1 MIKSASIAT
10 SISITTLFLGLVL
23 LLSLSTVS
31 AADGSTLYVNGGTGS
46 DLNNGTEW
54 IYAKQTIQNALDSA
68 PDNSVVNVAS
78 GTYTEN
84 IKITK
89 NVTLVGA
96 GSSTT
101 YIDGDNKGS
110 CIQINPGVTAEIS
123 GFNIFRGNAH
133 SGGGINNQ
141 GTLTLKDS
149 VVIDNRG
156 QLGGG
161 ICNYGSAAVLTLKNT
176 QVTFNHAHYGSG
188 IANYRGTM
196 FLEDSNI
203 EDNEKAFFQ
212 GTQIFT
218 TGTTYA
224 NKTVIGGKIYYSDGT
239 TSPSNNYPTSDDV
252 LGMINN
258 QLGGTEPADSED
270 PNPTVPEAAS
280 SEKISSNTSTN
291 PDIMGMENQKLIGM
305 QKTGT
310 PVNYLIMA
318 FLMIIGIFCLK
329 KGHKLL
335 NWN

>member
-1 MIKSASIAT
+1 MIKSPSLAS

-23 LLSLSTVS
+23 LFSFSTVS

-89 NVTLVGA
+89 NVILVGA

-101 YIDGDNKGS
+101 YIDGDNKGN
-110 CIQINPGVTAEIS
+110 CIQISPGVTVEIS
-123 GFNIFRGNAH
+123 GFNIVRGNAH

-149 VVIDNRG
+149 VVIGNHG
-156 QLGGG
+156 QIGGG
-161 ICNYGSAAVLTLKNT
+161 ICNYGSASVLTLKNT
-176 QVTFNHAHYGSG
+176 HVTLNYAYYGSG
-188 IANYRGTM
+188 IANFRGTM
-196 FLEDSNI
+196 FLDDSI
-203 EDNEKAFFQ
+203 IDDNEKARFQ

-218 TGTTYA
+218 SGTAYA
-224 NKTVIGGKIYYSDGT
+224 NNTVIGGKIYYSDGT
-239 TSPSNNYPTSDDV
+239 TRESSNYPTFDDV
-252 LGMINN
+252 FGMINN
-258 QLGGTEPADSED
+258 QRGGAELTDSED
-270 PNPTVPEAAS
+270 TNPTVLDAAS
-280 SEKISSNTSTN
+280 TEKIVNITS
-291 PDIMGMENQKLIGM
+291 NQKLIGM
-305 QKTGT
+305 QETGT
-310 PVNYLIMA
+310 PVNYLILA

-329 KGHKLL
+329 KGQKVV

>member
-1 MIKSASIAT
+1 MIKSPSIAT

-23 LLSLSTVS
+23 ILSLSTVS

-84 IKITK
+84 LKITK

-101 YIDGDNKGS
+101 TIDGNNKDS
-110 CIQINPGVTAEIS
+110 CIQISPGVTVQIT
-123 GFNIFRGNAH
+123 GFNIVHGNAH
-133 SGGGINNQ
+133 NGAGINNQ

-149 VVIDNRG
+149 GVAGNHG

-161 ICNYGSAAVLTLKNT
+161 ICNNGPAAVLTLKNT
-176 QVTFNHAHYGSG
+176 KVTYNGAYHGSG
-188 IANYRGTM
+188 IANHRGTM
-196 FLEDSNI
+196 FLEDSTI
-203 EDNEKAFFQ
+203 EENEKALFS

-218 TGTTYA
+218 TGTVYA
-224 NKTVIGGKIYYSDGT
+224 QNTVIGGKIYYNDGT
-239 TSPSNNYPTSDDV
+239 TRLSGNYVAFDDV
-252 LGMINN
+252 FGMINN
-258 QLGGTEPADSED
+258 QRGGVDPTDSEN
-270 PNPTVPEAAS
+270 PIPTVLKAAS
-280 SEKISSNTSTN
+280 TEKISSTPST
-291 PDIMGMENQKLIGM
+291 NQKLIGM
-305 QKTGT
+305 QETGT
-310 PVNYLIMA
+310 PLNYLFIA
-318 FLMIIGIFCLK
+318 FLTILGIFSLK
-329 KGHKLL
+329 KIYKVA

>member
-1 MIKSASIAT
+1 MFKSPSLAS

-23 LLSLSTVS
+23 LFSLSTVS

-89 NVTLVGA
+89 NVNLVGA

-101 YIDGDNKGS
+101 NIDGDNKGS
-110 CIQINPGVTAEIS
+110 CIQISPGVTVEIS
-123 GFNIFRGNAH
+123 GFNIVRGNAH

-149 VVIDNRG
+149 VVIGNRG
-156 QLGGG
+156 QIGGG
-161 ICNYGSAAVLTLKNT
+161 ICNYGSASVLTLKNT
-176 QVTFNHAHYGSG
+176 QVTFNHAQYGSG

-196 FLEDSNI
+196 FLDDSII
-203 EDNEKAFFQ
+203 EDNEKALFQ

-218 TGTTYA
+218 TGTAYA
-224 NKTVIGGKIYYSDGT
+224 NNTVIGGKIYYSDGT
-239 TSPSNNYPTSDDV
+239 TRDSSNYPTLDDV
-252 LGMINN
+252 LGPINN
-258 QLGGTEPADSED
+258 QRGGVESSDSDD
-270 PNPTVPEAAS
+270 PNPTVLEAAS
-280 SEKISSNTSTN
+280 TEKISNNPST
-291 PDIMGMENQKLIGM
+291 NQKLIEM
-305 QKTGT
+305 QETGT
-310 PVNYLIMA
+310 PVNYLILA
-318 FLMIIGIFCLK
+318 FLMIISIFCLK
-329 KGHKLL
+329 KVHKGV

>member
-1 MIKSASIAT
+1 MIKSPSHAN

-23 LLSLSTVS
+23 LFSLSTVS

-89 NVTLVGA
+89 NVILVGA

-101 YIDGDNKGS
+101 NIDGDNKDS
-110 CIQINPGVTAEIS
+110 CIQISPGVTVEIS
-123 GFNIFRGNAH
+123 GFNFVRGNAH

-149 VVIDNRG
+149 VVIGNRG

-161 ICNYGSAAVLTLKNT
+161 ICNYGSASVLTLKNT
-176 QVTFNHAHYGSG
+176 HVTLNYAYYGSG
-188 IANYRGTM
+188 IANHKGTM
-196 FLEDSNI
+196 FLDDSI
-203 EDNEKAFFQ
+203 IDDNEKARFQ

-218 TGTTYA
+218 SGTVYA
-224 NKTVIGGKIYYSDGT
+224 NNTVIGGKIYYSDGT
-239 TSPSNNYPTSDDV
+239 TRESSNYPTLDDV
-252 LGMINN
+252 YGPINN
-258 QLGGTEPADSED
+258 QRGGVDPTESED
-270 PNPTVPEAAS
+270 TNPTILEAAS
-280 SEKISSNTSTN
+280 SEKISSNPSTN
-291 PDIMGMENQKLIGM
+291 QDLTGVKNQELIGM
-305 QKTGT
+305 QETGT
-310 PVNYLIMA
+310 PVNYIILAI
-318 FLMIIGIFCLK
+318 LMIISIFCLK
-329 KGHKLL
+329 TAHKGV